1 MNISELEHRRAMKV
15 GTSEI
20 NEKETVYCIE
30 YSNQPFYKNLRDSI
44 IAQIGSCKRLLIKT
58 NGTNE
63 RNAIETEMLILKLI
77 VDLLEY

>member
-1 MNISELEHRRAMKV
+1 MNISELEHKRAKRAEA
-15 GTSEI
+15 SDS

-30 YSNQPFYKNLRDSI
+30 YLNQPFYKNLRDSI
-44 IAQIGSCKRLLIKT
+44 MAQIGSCKRLLINT

-63 RNAIETEMLILKLI
+63 RNAIEREMLILKLI